1 MEILKQIER
10 AVVLGRDF
18 ADELQA
24 VRVASAE
31 ENDFS
36 FLRFL
41 GGCIVR
47 GDYVS
52 AFADDRTKSL
62 LSVSSYA
69 SCFSDLTEKC
79 KIYVEG
85 GGPSR
90 HLAVLL
96 IGVSALKLFIQC
108 NWTGPAIS
116 VANEIF
122 PHSESEECHRAC
134 LKALEIS
141 GEPSYH
147 LIEQPAFLIISKA
160 ALVLCRE
167 ALQSCWTVDWWA
179 WRCTYIHQLIM
190 LDRSHELY
198 NEICQ
203 RITDVESKLPSKGD
217 GDEQKKLTMVFCTEA
232 AVSYA
237 YYFEVKNSRSYL
249 EKAKHVSNLEF
260 RLTGALGKRTYHQ
273 ENELPQLLLDVRH
286 KDDGYDINAPLLTE
300 PNNFP
305 RNVPLRDDTV
315 MNDVKFSSEASTEVL
330 LTAEDSSLLLAVC
343 ILSKSISAP
352 DALRDEEI
360 MAYVERMLSMPTAWS
375 VQFSALF
382 QRCLLECKST
392 RRVERSMSQLQSLVD
407 AVKSSEPNVAVRQV
421 LFFGVVMPSIW
432 EVEKQLGNLF
442 FALGAT
448 KSALDIFIK
457 YELWDD
463 TVNCYNKIGRRD
475 RAEKVIMKLLEKEE
489 TAHLYCLLGDAT
501 QDPEH
506 YVKAWELSGHSSARA
521 QRSLGLFYYNKKEFQ
536 EAIPYLQKSAEL
548 NAIQLNVWF
557 ALGYSAMQVENYA
570 LSVKAYKRVATLDP
584 ESLEA
589 WNNMASAYI
598 HMGDKPKAWR
608 VLQEALKCSYDN
620 WRVWE
625 NYLLVCMD
633 VGAFDECINSWHR
646 LIDIKGKHSDGKIA
660 KLLVRVVAEGIP
672 DIHGQPGAHLKPKLL
687 ELFGRVTSGVTNDAD
702 IWYSYGSLYQLSSE
716 DPGTTVEDTERMLQF
731 FQKSFRCHNQGQS
744 WEKDPTACR
753 EHLIRSR
760 ELLDIYMFATK
771 SVSDPVRKRQL
782 LSSARITVHGT
793 LSVVQSYKVNYT
805 PKALDEVTPAIDSL
819 VAKLEEVTSLVN
831 SIS

>member
-1 MEILKQIER
+1 MEILNQIER

-18 ADELQA
+18 SDELQD
-24 VRVASAE
+24 VRVASAG

-41 GGCIVR
+41 GDCIVR
-47 GDYVS
+47 GDYVR

-69 SCFSDLTEKC
+69 SCFSDLIEKC
-79 KIYVEG
+79 KIYAEG
-85 GGPSR
+85 GGLSR
-90 HLAVLL
+90 HLTVLL

-108 NWTGPAIS
+108 NWTGPAVS
-116 VANEIF
+116 VANDIF
-122 PHSESEECHRAC
+122 PHSESEECQRAC

-147 LIEQPAFLIISKA
+147 LIEQPAFLIIA
-160 ALVLCRE
+160 RAVLVRCRE
-167 ALQSCWTVDWWA
+167 ALQSCWTADWWA
-179 WRCTYIHQLIM
+179 WRCTYVHQLIM

-203 RITDVESKLPSKGD
+203 RITDVESKLPSNDD

-232 AVSYA
+232 AVSYVH
-237 YYFEVKNSRSYL
+237 YCEVKNSRSYL

-260 RLTGALGKRTYHQ
+260 RLTGVLGKRTYHQ

-286 KDDGYDINAPLLTE
+286 KGGGYDVSTPLLTE
-300 PNNFP
+300 PNHFP
-305 RNVPLRDDTV
+305 RNVPLKDDTV
-315 MNDVKFSSEASTEVL
+315 MNEVKFSSEAPTEVL
-330 LTAEDSSLLLAVC
+330 LTPEESSLLLAVC

-360 MAYVERMLSMPTAWS
+360 MAYIERMLSVPTVWS

-382 QRCLLECKST
+382 QRCRLECKST
-392 RRVERSMSQLQSLVD
+392 RRVERSMSQLQCLVD
-407 AVKSSEPNVAVRQV
+407 AVKSSEPSVAVRQV
-421 LFFGVVMPSIW
+421 LFFSVVMPSVW

-442 FALGAT
+442 FALGVT
-448 KSALDIFIK
+448 NSALDVFIK
-457 YELWDD
+457 YELWEDV
-463 TVNCYNKIGRRD
+463 VNCYNKIGRSD
-475 RAEKVIMKLLEKEE
+475 RAEKIVRKLLEEEE

-506 YVKAWELSGHSSARA
+506 YMKAWELSGHSSARA
-521 QRSLGLFYYNKKEFQ
+521 QRSLGLFYYKKKEFR
-536 EAIPYLQKSAEL
+536 EAIPYLERSAEL
-548 NAIQLNVWF
+548 NAVHLNVWF
-557 ALGYSAMQVENYA
+557 ALGYSAMQVENYG
-570 LSVKAYKRVATLDP
+570 LSVKAYKHIVTLDP

-646 LIDIKGKHSDGKIA
+646 LIDIKGKHSDSKIA

-672 DIHGQPGAHLKPKLL
+672 DIHGQSGIHLKPKLI
-687 ELFGRVTSGVTNDAD
+687 ELFGRVTSGITNDAD

-716 DPGTTVEDTERMLQF
+716 DPSTTVEDTERMLQF
-731 FQKSFRCHNQGQS
+731 FQKSFRCHNQKQS
-744 WEKDPTACR
+744 WEKDATACR

-760 ELLDIYMFATK
+760 DLLDIYMSATK

-782 LSSARITVHGT
+782 LSSARITVNGT
-793 LSVVQSYKVNYT
+793 LSIVQSYKVNYT
-805 PKALDEVTPAIDSL
+805 LKMLDEVTPVIDSL
-819 VAKLEEVTSLVN
+819 IAKLEEVTSLLN
-831 SIS
+831 SMS